1 MLRVEEGLAIP
12 LSVLVDTD
20 DCSFCSFFVAA
31 AVYLVNWLSR
41 VLSSSLILLV
51 ACKIVR
57 ASSFLRMRLLV
68 GVVVKARRGLLDSD
82 EDDDDEDVAAVER
95 SAREVSADVLI
106 LRRIIKFFYRSGL
119 DSVLQFFIYELFLPL
134 EQKRS
139 ILRVNHCR

>member
-1 MLRVEEGLAIP
+1 MLRVDEGLAIP

-95 SAREVSADVLI
+95 SAREVSADDLI
-106 LRRIIKFFYRSGL
+106 LRRIIKFFYQDL
-119 DSVLQFFIYELFLPL
+119 YSVLQFFIYELFLPL